1 MLTRSEVVGRVA
13 ESCYTYMQVT
23 LVGLT
28 GFGVWGQLTTQLTG
42 YGPNCTLYNCEHLV
56 KHVCAAAVWGKLN
69 DAN

>member
-28 GFGVWGQLTTQLTG
+28 GFGVWGQLTKDVSVHDEYHNESLRSG
-42 YGPNCTLYNCEHLV
+42 CPNYY
-56 KHVCAAAVWGKLN
+56 K
-69 DAN
+69 